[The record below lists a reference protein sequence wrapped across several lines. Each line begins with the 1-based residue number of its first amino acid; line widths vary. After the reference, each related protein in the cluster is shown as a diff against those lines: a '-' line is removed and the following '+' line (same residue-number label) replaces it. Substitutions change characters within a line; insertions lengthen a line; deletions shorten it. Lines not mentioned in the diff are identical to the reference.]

1 MFGYMA
7 EQAVWRNTNVAC
19 FAEQEGIFDVVNEMH
34 CEEIWTEEIWTDGMK
49 ELCEEIWTEGMKEH
63 RYLYFEKG
71 L

>member
-19 FAEQEGIFDVVNEMH
+19 FAEQEGIFDVVNEIH
-34 CEEIWTEEIWTDGMK
+34 CEEIWTDGMK
-49 ELCEEIWTEGMKEH
+49 ELCEEIWTEEIWTEGMKEH
-63 RYLYFEKG
+63 TYLYFEKG